1 LNTLEPRKASPLA
14 FGSRI
19 FTSLKNPSYR
29 LYFAATIAH
38 FAAMS
43 MQMFTS
49 PLLIYRLT
57 GSKALLGTMSLV
69 SSAPMILISI
79 FGGAIAD
86 RLSKKKI
93 LITGLICSAIISVL
107 IALALSSG
115 ILNRDNSE
123 SWWILFVSSAIQGVI
138 MGLMMPA
145 LQAIIPEIVNR
156 DQLMNAI
163 ALNSMG
169 MNVLQLLSPAVAG
182 PIIDRFNFQAVYFTM
197 TALYI
202 IAAVFILFIS
212 AKRQII
218 AGGSKIMTDIQNGFS
233 YIRKDSLILLILLF
247 TLVVTVLSMP
257 YQQLLPVFY
266 DDILKIGATGG
277 GLLMMV
283 SGVGALVGSL
293 ILTALPNKKRGII
306 LLFSGIVS
314 GIALLVF
321 SFSSYL
327 YLSLIFIFF
336 LGLGQSFRMTI
347 GSSLLQAYTQGAYM
361 GRVMSILNMQWGF
374 MSLCTFFAGITA
386 EKVDV
391 QWVLGSLAILLI
403 VLTLVFIAFSSNIRK
418 VD

>member
-1 LNTLEPRKASPLA
+1 MLEPRKASPFA

-29 LYFAATIAH
+29 LYFVVTIAN

-69 SSAPMILISI
+69 SAAPMILISI

-93 LITGLICSAIISVL
+93 LFYGMLCSAVVSVL
-107 IALALSSG
+107 IGLALSSG
-115 ILNRDNSE
+115 ILNRENSE
-123 SWWILFVSSAIQGVI
+123 SWWILFMSSAIQGVI

-145 LQAIIPEIVNR
+145 LQAIIPEIVSR

-182 PIIDRFNFQAVYFTM
+182 PIIDRFNFQTVYFTM
-197 TALYI
+197 TAFYI
-202 IAAVFILFIS
+202 IAAAFILLIS
-212 AKRQII
+212 AKKQII
-218 AGGSKIMTDIQNGFS
+218 AGGSKIMSDIQNGFQ

-247 TLVVTVLSMP
+247 TLIVTVLSMP
-257 YQQLLPVFY
+257 YQQLLPIFY

-277 GLLMMV
+277 GLLMMA
-283 SGVGALVGSL
+283 SGIGALVGSL
-293 ILTALPNKKRGII
+293 VLTALPNKKRGII
-306 LLFSGIVS
+306 LLLSGVVS

-347 GSSLLQAYTQGAYM
+347 GSTLLQAYTQGAYM

-374 MSLCTFFAGITA
+374 MSLFTFFAGITA
-386 EKVDV
+386 ERVDV

-403 VLTLVFIAFSSNIRK
+403 ILTLVFVVFSSNIRK

>member
-1 LNTLEPRKASPLA
+1 VV
-14 FGSRI
+14 
-19 FTSLKNPSYR
+19 
-29 LYFAATIAH
+29 TIAN

-69 SSAPMILISI
+69 SAAPMILISI

-86 RLSKKKI
+86 RISKKKI
-93 LITGLICSAIISVL
+93 LISGMLCSAVVSVL
-107 IALALSSG
+107 IGLSLSSG
-115 ILNRDNSE
+115 LLNRENPE
-123 SWWILFVSSAIQGVI
+123 SWWILFVSSAVQGVI

-182 PIIDRFNFQAVYFTM
+182 PIIDRFNFEAVYFIM
-197 TALYI
+197 TGLYI
-202 IAAVFILFIS
+202 VAAVFIFFIS

-218 AGGSKIMTDIQNGFS
+218 AGGSKIMADIQNGFQ
-233 YIRKDSLILLILLF
+233 YIRKESLILLVLLF

-257 YQQLLPVFY
+257 YQQLLPVYY

-283 SGVGALVGSL
+283 SGIGALVGSL
-293 ILTALPNKKRGII
+293 IMTALPNKKRGII
-306 LLFSGIVS
+306 LLCSGIVS
-314 GIALLVF
+314 GAALLVF

-327 YLSLIFIFF
+327 YLSLIFIFPPHNVTKHF
-336 LGLGQSFRMTI
+336 K
-347 GSSLLQAYTQGAYM
+347 
-361 GRVMSILNMQWGF
+361 LNT
-374 MSLCTFFAGITA
+374 CN
-386 EKVDV
+386 
-391 QWVLGSLAILLI
+391 
-403 VLTLVFIAFSSNIRK
+403 FSG
-418 VD
+418 